1 MRGNGRRWA
10 SWWGGALSVALLVAG
25 WCPPVAA
32 QAKKKVVVAVAPS
45 VDMSSLIVAVK
56 KGFLEKQGL
65 DPQLKIF
72 DSSPQAVQVLVAGQG
87 DITQNTEPPHLAAR
101 ARGGKVVQVLTAYL
115 SGRTN
120 GAVNRTDLIAK
131 HEDFAGKTIGVQRG
145 SGAHYHLAWFL
156 DRYKIPPDKVAIK
169 FMAAPDQ
176 IAALARNDIQAFFSW
191 EPFLTRAAGTI
202 PNTKLW
208 SRAVD
213 DGLEF
218 HGNVLMRE
226 ELARTDPDTAGR
238 IVTGLIETAD
248 WMQANMREAAR
259 VANEVLRAPS
269 DEEAY
274 QQLQNFKWP
283 GDFRKSVY
291 EGELKIAQWGA
302 SVGLF
307 PTSDPKKLVEEI
319 VYPAIVKAVAPN
331 RTDM

>member
-1 MRGNGRRWA
+1 MFWHRRSWA
-10 SWWGGALSVALLVAG
+10 RWLAVAAGVGVLVAG
-25 WCPPVAA
+25 GSPPAAA

-45 VDMSSLIVAVK
+45 VDMSSLILAVK

-156 DRYKIPPDKVAIK
+156 DRYKISPDKVTVK

-176 IAALARNDIQAFFSW
+176 VAALARNDIQAFFSW
-191 EPFLTRAAGTI
+191 EPFLTRAAATI

-226 ELARTDPDTAGR
+226 ELARNDPDTAAR
-238 IVTGLIETAD
+238 IVKGLIETAD
-248 WMQANMREAAR
+248 WMRANLREAAKA
-259 VANEVLRAPS
+259 ANEVLRAPS
-269 DEEAY
+269 EDEAY

-283 GDFRKSVY
+283 GDFRKDVF
-291 EGELKIAQWGA
+291 EHELKIAEWGA
-302 SVGLF
+302 GIGLF
-307 PTSDPKKLVEEI
+307 PTSDPRKLVEELI
-319 VYPAIVKAVAPN
+319 YPAIVKAAAPS

>member
-1 MRGNGRRWA
+1 LAGV
-10 SWWGGALSVALLVAG
+10 LSVAGLLAG
-25 WCPPVAA
+25 WSPPVAA
-32 QAKKKVVVAVAPS
+32 QARKKVVVAVAPS
-45 VDMSSLIVAVK
+45 VDMSSLIIAVK

-120 GAVNRTDLIAK
+120 GAVNRTDLIAR

-156 DRYKIPPDKVAIK
+156 ERYKIPPDKVSIK

-176 IAALARNDIQAFFSW
+176 IPALARNDIQAFFSW
-191 EPFLTRAAGTI
+191 EPFLTRAATTI
-202 PNTKLW
+202 PNVKLW

-213 DGLEF
+213 DGLEY

-226 ELARTDPDTAGR
+226 ELARNDPDTAGR
-238 IVTGLIETAD
+238 VVKGLIETAD
-248 WMQANMREAAR
+248 WMRANLREAAR

-269 DEEAY
+269 EEDAY
-274 QQLQNFKWP
+274 QQLQFFKWP
-283 GDFRKSVY
+283 GEFRKTVL
-291 EGELKIAQWGA
+291 ENELRIAQWGA
-302 SVGLF
+302 GIGLF
-307 PTSDPKKLVEEI
+307 PTGDPKKLVEEL
-319 VYPAIVKAVAPN
+319 VHPALVKAVAPD